1 VPDAPPATVET
12 PASPPPAGDALAPL
26 LPELPAPPH
35 DPQAAVRAAG
45 TVALSLLV
53 ATAVVLFLTLQMW
66 FGRRDPRMAA
76 APVDE
81 DEDLIGFG

>member
-1 VPDAPPATVET
+1 
-12 PASPPPAGDALAPL
+12 
-26 LPELPAPPH
+26 
-35 DPQAAVRAAG
+35 VRAAG

-53 ATAVVLFLTLQMW
+53 ATAVVLFLTLQVW
-66 FGRRDPRMAA
+66 FGRRDPRMTA